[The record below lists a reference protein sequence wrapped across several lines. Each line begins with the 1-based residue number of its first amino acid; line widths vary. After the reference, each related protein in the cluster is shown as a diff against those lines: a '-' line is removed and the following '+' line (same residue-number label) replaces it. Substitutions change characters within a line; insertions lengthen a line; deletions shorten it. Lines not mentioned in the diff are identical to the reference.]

1 MKKRLLIALVL
12 FLLLST
18 YNIQNN
24 ISLLSGLN
32 IKKITITNNE
42 IINEAQIKSKLSF
55 LYEKNLFLLNT
66 RKIENKFAEL
76 DFIDSF
82 KIKKIYPK
90 ELNIEIYEKKPIAII
105 QNKKEKKLY
114 TNKGEIIEFKDI
126 KKFEN
131 LPLVFGDHKKFTLF
145 YRTLKN
151 INYPINEINTF
162 FLFGSNRW
170 DMVTKKNQTIK
181 LPLKNYK
188 KSLKNFIDIKDQNN
202 FEKYKIFDYRINDQL
217 ILK

>member
-42 IINEAQIKSKLSF
+42 IIDEAQIKSKLSF